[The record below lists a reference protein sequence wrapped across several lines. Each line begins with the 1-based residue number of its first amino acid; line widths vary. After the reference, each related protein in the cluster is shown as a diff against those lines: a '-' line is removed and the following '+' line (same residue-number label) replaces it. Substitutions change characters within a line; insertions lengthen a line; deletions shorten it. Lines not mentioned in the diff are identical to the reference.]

1 MQFTAIWFRS
11 EEILSR
17 ESAET
22 FFLARDL
29 ARSRLATQRVRC
41 GATHAEVRS
50 DDGVLFFDSR
60 VDMPPPAGRRS
71 SLASG
76 LIKRLSLQ
84 KSLGTVG

>member
-29 ARSRLATQRVRC
+29 ARSRLATHRVRS

-50 DDGVLFFDSR
+50 DEGVLFFDSR
-60 VDMPPPAGRRS
+60 VDAPPPAGKRS

-76 LIKRLSLQ
+76 LVKRFTLQ
-84 KSLGTVG
+84 KSLGNV